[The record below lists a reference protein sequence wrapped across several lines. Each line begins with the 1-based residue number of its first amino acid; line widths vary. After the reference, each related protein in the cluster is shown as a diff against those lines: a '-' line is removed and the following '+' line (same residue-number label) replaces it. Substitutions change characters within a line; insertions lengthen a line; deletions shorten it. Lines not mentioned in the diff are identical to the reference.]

1 MISVNLAAL
10 WSDETDMI
18 IKGISEATENIKAY
32 RKFSERILDMLLEL
46 GNDIGEVCRF
56 WTDISCDMSA
66 WEPIRIKIHKY
77 SKLVS

>member
-46 GNDIGEVCRF
+46 GNDSGEVCRF
-56 WTDISCDMSA
+56 WTGSTYVGVPKN
-66 WEPIRIKIHKY
+66 EKIKKAFQ
-77 SKLVS
+77 LFF